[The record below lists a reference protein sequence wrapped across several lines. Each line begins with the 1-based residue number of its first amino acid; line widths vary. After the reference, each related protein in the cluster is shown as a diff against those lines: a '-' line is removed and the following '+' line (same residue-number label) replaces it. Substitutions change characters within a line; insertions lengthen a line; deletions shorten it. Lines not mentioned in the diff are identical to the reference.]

1 MLSAGEGVLFWAS
14 GILHTVHSGR
24 CLWGQNSSVVQ
35 SLTHVWPF
43 KTPWTAARPAS
54 LSFTVSPSLLKL
66 MSIESIIPSNR
77 LILCHPLLLL
87 PSVFPSIRVFS
98 SGLAFC
104 IRCPEYWSSS
114 FSISPSNEY
123 SRLIS
128 FKTAWYDLPIQGTL
142 APQFESIN
150 SFTLSLLYGPS
161 LTSLH
166 DYWKNHSFN
175 NTDLCWQSDVAAL

>member
-1 MLSAGEGVLFWAS
+1 MLLFSCSVVSESLWPHGLQHTRLHGPSLSPGVCSNSDPLSWWCHPTTS
-14 GILHTVHSGR
+14 
-24 CLWGQNSSVVQ
+24 SSVV
-35 SLTHVWPF
+35 P
-43 KTPWTAARPAS
+43 
-54 LSFTVSPSLLKL
+54 
-66 MSIESIIPSNR
+66 
-77 LILCHPLLLL
+77 
-87 PSVFPSIRVFS
+87 FS
-98 SGLAFC
+98 SCLQFILLSGFFSSELALC
-104 IRCPEYWSSS
+104 IRWPKYWSFN

>member
-1 MLSAGEGVLFWAS
+1 MREVVFISIPCIRYNNNNFLLLF
-14 GILHTVHSGR
+14 I
-24 CLWGQNSSVVQ
+24 CY
-35 SLTHVWPF
+35 VWLF
-43 KTPWTAARPAS
+43 ATPWTTACQAS
-54 LSFTVSPSLLKL
+54 LSFTISWSLLKL
-66 MSIESIIPSNR
+66 RSIELVMPSNH
-77 LILCHPLLLL
+77 LILYHPLLLL

-98 SGLAFC
+98 NGLAFC